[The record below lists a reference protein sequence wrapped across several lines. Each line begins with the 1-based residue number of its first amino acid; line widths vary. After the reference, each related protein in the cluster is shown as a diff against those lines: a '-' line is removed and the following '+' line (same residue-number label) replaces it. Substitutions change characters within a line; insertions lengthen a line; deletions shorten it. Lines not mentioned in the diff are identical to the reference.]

1 VAGGLLAVVIIGG
14 IIVGIALI
22 SFAGKKGYD
31 IWLAHKGSMSGGSN
45 NPLYNDGG
53 LTGVNPAYVA

>member
-1 VAGGLLAVVIIGG
+1 VVIIGA
-14 IIVGIALI
+14 IIVGAALI

-45 NPLYNDGG
+45 TPLYNDNG
-53 LTGVNPAYVA
+53 LTGVNPTYTA